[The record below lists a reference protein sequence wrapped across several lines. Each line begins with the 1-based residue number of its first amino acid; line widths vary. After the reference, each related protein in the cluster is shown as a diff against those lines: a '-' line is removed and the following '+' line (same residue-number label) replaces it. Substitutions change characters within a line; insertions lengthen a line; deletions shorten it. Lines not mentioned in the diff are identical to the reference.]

1 MIADVA
7 SDAVRVG
14 TPVGGGLILLS
25 MLKMM
30 WTDRTRGAI
39 ENAALRKQFTDER
52 VARELEFTA
61 EKATQQ
67 TDYQQSLIRHQQIHA
82 QEIAAFQSRITGYI
96 EELNHT
102 KGRVTILEAEVKELK
117 VEARELRAR

>member
-7 SDAVRVG
+7 SDAVTVG
-14 TPVGGGLILLS
+14 TPIGGGLILLT
-25 MLKMM
+25 MLKML
-30 WTDRTRGAI
+30 WTDRTRGAKT
-39 ENAALRKQFTDER
+39 EATLRQQFGAER

-67 TDYQQSLIRHQQIHA
+67 ADYQQSLIRHQQIHA

-117 VEARELRAR
+117 VEAKELRAR